1 MLLFGA
7 EKWVFLAALSKNM
20 ERVNMGLLRQVM
32 ENTAKGQRDETR
44 RNAAEASVLKEAGT

>member
-1 MLLFGA
+1 MF
-7 EKWVFLAALSKNM
+7 FLAALSKNM